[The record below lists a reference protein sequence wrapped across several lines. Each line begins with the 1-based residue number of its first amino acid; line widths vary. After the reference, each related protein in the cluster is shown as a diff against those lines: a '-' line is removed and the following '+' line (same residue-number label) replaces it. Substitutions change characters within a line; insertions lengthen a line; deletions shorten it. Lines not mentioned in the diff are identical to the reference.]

1 MHELMACV
9 ASVLI
14 IALFILQTAANTNTF
29 IEAVYCEK
37 TVSKYVSEEY
47 PGDEIGNKML
57 ELKDELERMPGVRAE
72 LNENK
77 MDLYLDGVI
86 GPAKILGIRDNS
98 IHIEKELELKEKV
111 MEYEKLD
118 DNSGDFDNNGVTEQD
133 PDGVEYDYN
142 INDMRDIIK
151 GDSDQ

>member
-14 IALFILQTAANTNTF
+14 LALFILQTAANTNTF

-47 PGDEIGNKML
+47 PGDEIGTKML

-86 GPAKILGIRDNS
+86 GPAKILGISDNS

-111 MEYEKLD
+111 VEDEKPD
-118 DNSGDFDNNGVTEQD
+118 YSSGAFDNNGVTEHD
-133 PDGVEYDYN
+133 PDGAEYDYN
-142 INDMRDIIK
+142 IDDMRDMIK
-151 GDSDQ
+151 VDSNQ